1 MNLPSNRNISF
12 IIVGI
17 LLISIFLAYTYYSDA
32 DALQNVYA
40 EIEGIDQI
48 NAKFTSATI
57 TFNLNI
63 TNPSNRNIN
72 QLSSTFDIYIEDN
85 FIGEGSFSDHDIPAQ
100 TSNLKQVQINVN
112 YGGLADSS
120 IDILKNWVAGQDSQI
135 EIKGT
140 ITASV
145 LFGLTTTSHEF
156 IAISS

>member
-17 LLISIFLAYTYYSDA
+17 LLISIFLAYTYYADA

-48 NAKFTSATI
+48 NAKITSATI

-72 QLSSTFDIYIEDN
+72 QLSSTFDIYIENN
-85 FIGEGSFSDHDIPAQ
+85 FVGTGSFSDHDISAQ

-120 IDILKNWVAGQDSQI
+120 IDILKNLVAGQDSQI

-156 IAISS
+156 IATSS